1 VSKSKKHKPQGG
13 HPLGMAHKL
22 QNALARVDDLLQ
34 HHEQPEA
41 FDELQELAQRY
52 PGEPEVW
59 IRLFNTA
66 ADLKDDRALL
76 MAARR
81 LVRLRPRDPD
91 IVLGLAG
98 AHMSN
103 IFPALALQTL
113 RDFLARWPDHPKA
126 ADARKT
132 IAEMESRMQAEWE
145 DILPPDRAEELAVLH
160 EQAQVELNEG
170 HYAETRR
177 LAEQVLTVVPQFPA
191 PLNNISLSYFLE
203 GQLDE
208 AVATARRVLE
218 IAPDNFHALSNLV
231 HYLCLLGQFD
241 EARSLADRLKSVQS
255 SRVDV
260 WSKKAEALSFLG
272 NDEGVLDVF
281 RQAEQVGML
290 ERSFADPF
298 LIHLAATATAR
309 IGKASEARNLWGR
322 ALKVSPGFSIAQE
335 NLDDLNRPMGER
347 SGPWALPLNSWL
359 PRSYVEELE
368 RLLKP
373 ATRQKK
379 GKAVEQAARQF
390 LQRHPEMNS
399 LVSVLMTRGD
409 PEGRQF
415 ALHLARI
422 AETPEMLAA
431 LEEFALGQAG
441 PDKLRIEAAQTLAEA
456 GRLPRGKPVKM
467 WSNGKQT
474 EMLLMACEITTGPQG
489 RLPNPAQKLLEQ
501 AIYALRDGDPDKA
514 EPLLRQA
521 LAQLPDHPSLLNN
534 LAAVYSMRGDNEQAE
549 AVTRQI
555 VERNPDYLF
564 GRCSMAQLAT
574 LKGNYDEAD
583 EWLEPVMGQ
592 PKLHITE
599 FSAIC
604 QARVRLELAR
614 GRRDS
619 AKSWLNF
626 WAGVEPDHPD
636 IEYWREKTEPFKRT
650 NLLQRPY
657 WPRIR

>member
-1 VSKSKKHKPQGG
+1 MSKSKKHKPQGD
-13 HPLGMAHKL
+13 HPPVMSRKL
-22 QNALARVDDLLQ
+22 QNVLARVDDLLQ
-34 HHEQPEA
+34 HRERPEA
-41 FDELQELAQRY
+41 FDELQKLAQRY

-66 ADLKDDRALL
+66 ADLKDDRTLL
-76 MAARR
+76 MAARQ

-98 AHMSN
+98 AYMSN
-103 IFPALALQTL
+103 IFPALAMQTL

-126 ADARKT
+126 AHTRET
-132 IAEMESRMQAEWE
+132 IAEMQSRMQAEWE
-145 DILPPDRAEELAVLH
+145 GILPPDRAEELAVLH

-170 HYAETRR
+170 RYAEMRR
-177 LAEQVLTVVPQFPA
+177 LADQVLAEVPRFPA

-203 GQLDE
+203 GRLGE
-208 AVATARRVLE
+208 AVAAARRALE
-218 IAPDNFHALSNLV
+218 IDADNFHALANLI
-231 HYLCLLGQFD
+231 HYLCLLGQLD
-241 EARSLADRLKSVQS
+241 EARSLAERLQVVQS
-255 SRVDV
+255 NRVDV
-260 WSKKAEALSFLG
+260 WLKKAEALSFLG
-272 NDEGVLDVF
+272 DDEGVLDVF

-290 ERSFADPF
+290 AHPFADPS
-298 LIHLAATATAR
+298 LIHLAAAAAAR
-309 IGKASEARNLWGR
+309 LGNEAEARKLWER
-322 ALKVSPGFSIAQE
+322 ALKVAPGFALARE
-335 NLDDLNRPMGER
+335 NLDDLKHPVGVRN
-347 SGPWALPLNSWL
+347 GPWALSLGNWL
-359 PRSYVEELE
+359 PRGYVEELE

-390 LQRHPEMNS
+390 LQNHPEMNS
-399 LVSVLMTRGD
+399 LVSVLLTRGD

-415 ALHLARI
+415 ALHLARM

-441 PDKLRIEAAQTLAEA
+441 PDKLRIEAAQALAEA

-467 WSNGKQT
+467 WSKGKQT
-474 EMLLMACEITTGPQG
+474 ELLLMACEITTEPQG
-489 RLPNPAQKLLEQ
+489 RLPNPAQKLLEK
-501 AIYALRDGDPDKA
+501 AVYALRDGDPDKA

-534 LAAVYSMRGDNEQAE
+534 LAAVYSMRGDNKQAE

-555 VERNPDYLF
+555 VERNSDYLF

-583 EWLEPVMGQ
+583 KWLDPVMEQ
-592 PKLHITE
+592 PRLHITE

-619 AKSWLNF
+619 AKSWLDL

-636 IEYWREKTEPFKRT
+636 IEYWREEIEPFKRT

-657 WPRIR
+657 WPRLR

>member
-1 VSKSKKHKPQGG
+1 
-13 HPLGMAHKL
+13 
-22 QNALARVDDLLQ
+22 
-34 HHEQPEA
+34 
-41 FDELQELAQRY
+41 
-52 PGEPEVW
+52 
-59 IRLFNTA
+59 
-66 ADLKDDRALL
+66 
-76 MAARR
+76 
-81 LVRLRPRDPD
+81 
-91 IVLGLAG
+91 
-98 AHMSN
+98 MSN

-126 ADARKT
+126 AHARKT
-132 IAEMESRMQAEWE
+132 VAEMESRMQAEWE

-170 HYAETRR
+170 RYAEMRR
-177 LAEQVLTVVPQFPA
+177 LANQVLAEAPRFPA

-203 GQLDE
+203 GRLGE
-208 AVATARRVLE
+208 AVAAARRVIE
-218 IAPDNFHALSNLV
+218 IDPDNFHALANLI
-231 HYLCLLGQFD
+231 HYLCLLGQLD
-241 EARSLADRLKSVQS
+241 EARSLAERLQVVQS
-255 SRVDV
+255 KRVDV
-260 WSKKAEALSFLG
+260 WTKKAEALSFLG

-281 RQAEQVGML
+281 RQAEQAGML
-290 ERSFADPF
+290 ERPFADPT
-298 LIHLAATATAR
+298 LIHLAAAAAAR
-309 IGKASEARNLWGR
+309 LGNETEARKLWED
-322 ALKVSPGFSIAQE
+322 ALKVAPGFVLARE
-335 NLDDLNRPMGER
+335 NLDDLKHPVGVRN
-347 SGPWALPLNSWL
+347 GPWALSFGNWL
-359 PRSYVEELE
+359 PRGYVEELE
-368 RLLKP
+368 RLFEP

-390 LQRHPEMNS
+390 LQNHPETNS
-399 LVSVLMTRGD
+399 LVSVLLTRGD

-441 PDKLRIEAAQTLAEA
+441 PDKLRIETAQTLAEA

-467 WSNGKQT
+467 WSKGKQT
-474 EMLLMACEITTGPQG
+474 QVLLMACEITTEPQG

-501 AIYALRDGDPDKA
+501 AIHALRDGDPDKA

-521 LAQLPDHPSLLNN
+521 LAQLPDHPILLNN

-549 AVTRQI
+549 AMARQI

-564 GRCSMAQLAT
+564 GRCGMAQLAT

-583 EWLEPVMGQ
+583 KWLEPVMDR
-592 PKLHITE
+592 PRLHITE

-604 QARVRLELAR
+604 LARVRLELAR

-619 AKSWLNF
+619 AKSWLNM

-636 IEYWREKTEPFKRT
+636 IEYWRKKIEPFKWP
-650 NLLQRPY
+650 NLLQRPD
-657 WPRIR
+657 WPRLR